1 MRLSWGGR
9 SDSAC
14 GTGCSGTTCFLRIE
28 ADPDTSTGLVA
39 GQLSASLAAAASPS
53 TRSPYLGHQR
63 PVDSIVGTMLVPQ
76 GYLWAARAEISLR
89 QRAVNGIW
97 DPLTIT
103 RVTSQSKKW
112 RKAEKMGT
120 TGLGDKNL
128 HSTIRF

>member
-9 SDSAC
+9 SGSAC
-14 GTGCSGTTCFLRIE
+14 ATSCSGTTCFLRIE
-28 ADPDTSTGLVA
+28 ADPGTGTGLVA
-39 GQLSASLAAAASPS
+39 SQLSASFAAAASPS

-76 GYLWAARAEISLR
+76 GCLWAARAEISLR

-103 RVTSQSKKW
+103 RVTSWSKKGGERW
-112 RKAEKMGT
+112 ERMGEN
-120 TGLGDKNL
+120 GLGD
-128 HSTIRF
+128 